1 MIRNASARARLI
13 ALLLLATAVT
23 SLGADPTP
31 APAEAEPEPE
41 PVRIVRAYIDAFS
54 RHDIPAMAER
64 VGEDFV
70 WFNVTSDRATVE
82 VKGRD
87 SLRKT
92 LANYFRGTPTVRSE
106 IEGIVSAG
114 DYVSFRERATWTS
127 LLGQRTQ
134 TSLAVYEV
142 KSGLI
147 TRAWYYPAVK

>member
-1 MIRNASARARLI
+1 MLRQVLRSIVLI
-13 ALLLLATAVT
+13 ALLVVGAAFSTFA
-23 SLGADPTP
+23 ADPTP
-31 APAEAEPEPE
+31 SPSPTSEPEPIG
-41 PVRIVRAYIDAFS
+41 VVRAYIDAFN

-106 IEGIVSAG
+106 IDGIVSAG
-114 DYVSFRERATWTS
+114 DYVSFREHARWTS
-127 LLGQRTQ
+127 LLGQRSQ
-134 TSLAVYEV
+134 SSLAVYEV
-142 KSGLI
+142 KGGFI
-147 TRAWYYPAVK
+147 TRAWYYPAAK